1 VLVQGRTTIAI
12 AHRIST
18 LRKANRIIVLER
30 GRVTEVGNHDDL
42 LAQQGTY
49 YRLNQA
55 QKNAGT

>member
-1 VLVQGRTTIAI
+1 
-12 AHRIST
+12 
-18 LRKANRIIVLER
+18 VLER